1 MNGYKNK
8 IIPNINSMFS
18 IIAAVSSTNG
28 IGKNG
33 HIPWNE
39 PADMKYF
46 KEITSA
52 VTDPSRQN
60 AIIMGRKTYESL
72 NGRKLPNR
80 RNIVISSD
88 CNNRIDWF
96 TSLQSAMDYL
106 WYDKCIEKIFVIGGG
121 HLYQEAIRHRGCSEL
136 YINRIISHAE
146 CDVFFPEINDDIYEL
161 RSEKVIAPNVT
172 ALYYRNKY
180 PKWG

>member
-1 MNGYKNK
+1 MNVYKNK

-18 IIAAVSSTNG
+18 IIAAVSNTNG

-33 HIPWNE
+33 KIPWNE
-39 PADMKYF
+39 PVDMKYF
-46 KEITSA
+46 KTITST
-52 VTDPSRQN
+52 VTDPTRQN

-72 NGRKLPNR
+72 NGRSLPNR

-88 CNNRIDWF
+88 CNNKIDWF

-106 WYDKCIEKIFVIGGG
+106 WYDKSIEKIFVIGGG
-121 HLYQEAIRHRGCSEL
+121 QLYQEAIRHRGCNEL
-136 YINRIISHAE
+136 YINRINTDAE
-146 CDVFFPEINDDIYEL
+146 CDVFFPDINNDTYEL
-161 RSEKVIAPNVT
+161 CSEQSLAPNVT
-172 ALYYRNKY
+172 ALHYRNRF